1 MSGNTDFFPIERN
14 RYFYGKLLTVRDFE
28 IEQTYA
34 RRSSQLMN
42 RLAFGAGVIC
52 GLGVSASDDSTLLI
66 ESGMAI
72 DYLGRMVAVEEPL
85 LRKLQ
90 MIDGQESIQGKA
102 SAYLCLDYQETDLEP
117 VNAVGAVSGQQRQ
130 CNITREGAHL
140 FLTAQEP
147 EYRALLE
154 ASGKD
159 NVTVLYSSDELSLIL
174 AVPEA
179 VCAGREFTAELLV
192 VKNENTPPVYFQLN
206 GDSGFVDS
214 DDGRLHL
221 EFRESPEEK
230 RRVYQVPFRLKARQ
244 MSDLQS
250 PFLPSGGEI
259 DLELGSHRYKNYVEV
274 DAKCFL
280 CRDIFQLAERNR
292 LIDNLDRRLK
302 GRDIPIYLAKLELL
316 HTAGSM
322 FIVSVT
328 NLPFGQRITQEG
340 GASGDNG
347 PRTVTSSVRTL
358 EYWQKPDVKANY
370 QPSTGALHFDFGIP
384 SPEQYDYAVSH
395 GTVDLTLPSGVR
407 VNSKIYSEEIPHG
420 LGPGT
425 VDVRLSIEFADHGAG
440 DETTLCFGN
449 SEIFV
454 RSKTKNVPMGV
465 PWVEAA
471 AVVYPRR
478 GTMRIGLWL
487 HDMVEGNRLTV
498 HYFAQ
503 KPERDTN
510 RIMAQRKV
518 GISVTPEFSHVA
530 VRGTIRFQAEV
541 TGSEDKSVRWVVKEE
556 NGGVIDHNGI
566 YQAPE
571 LPGTYE
577 IVAISNTDESVTAS
591 AFVIVE

>member
-1 MSGNTDFFPIERN
+1 MSGNTDFFPLERN

-28 IEQTYA
+28 VEQKYM
-34 RRSSQLMN
+34 RSSSQLVR
-42 RLAFGAGVIC
+42 RLVYGAGVVC

-72 DYLGRMVAVEEPL
+72 DYLGRMVTVEEPL

-90 MIDGQESIQGKA
+90 MIDGQETLKGKE
-102 SAYLCLDYQETDLEP
+102 SAYLCLEYQETDREP
-117 VNAVGAVSGQQRQ
+117 VNAVGATSGESRQ
-130 CNITREGAHL
+130 YNITREGAHL

-147 EYRALLE
+147 DYRSLLE
-154 ASGKD
+154 AAGKA
-159 NVTVLYSSDELSLIL
+159 NVSVLYSSDELSLVL
-174 AVPEA
+174 SVPEA
-179 VCAGREFTAELLV
+179 VCAGREFTVELLV
-192 VKNENTPPVYFQLN
+192 VKNENTPPVYFQLS

-214 DDGRLHL
+214 EDGRVRL
-221 EFRESPEEK
+221 EFRESPEET
-230 RRVYQVPFRLKARQ
+230 RRVYQVGFRLKARQ

-250 PFLPSGGEI
+250 AFLPSGGEI

-274 DAKCFL
+274 PAKCFL
-280 CRDIFQLAERNR
+280 CRDTYQLAARNR
-292 LIDNLDRRLK
+292 RIDNLEHRLK

-316 HTAGSM
+316 HSAGST
-322 FIVSVT
+322 FVVSVT
-328 NLPFGQRITQEG
+328 NLPFTQRITQESSSSDDG
-340 GASGDNG
+340 G
-347 PRTVTSSVRTL
+347 PRTVTTSVRSL
-358 EYWQKPDVKANY
+358 EYWQKPDVKASF

-395 GTVDLTLPSGVR
+395 GTVDLTLPGGMR
-407 VNSKIYSEEIPHG
+407 VNRKVYSEEIPHG

-425 VDVRLSIEFADHGAG
+425 VDVRLSIEFDDHAAG
-440 DETTLCFGN
+440 DETALCFGN

-454 RSKTKNVPMGV
+454 KCKEKNSV

-487 HDMVEGNRLTV
+487 HDMVEGNRITV

-503 KPERDTN
+503 KPERDTS
-510 RIMAQRKV
+510 RILAQRRI
-518 GISVTPEFSHVA
+518 GLSVTPEFSRVA

-541 TGSEDKSVRWVVKEE
+541 TGSEDKSVRWTVKED

-577 IVAISNTDESVTAS
+577 ITAISNSDDSVTAS